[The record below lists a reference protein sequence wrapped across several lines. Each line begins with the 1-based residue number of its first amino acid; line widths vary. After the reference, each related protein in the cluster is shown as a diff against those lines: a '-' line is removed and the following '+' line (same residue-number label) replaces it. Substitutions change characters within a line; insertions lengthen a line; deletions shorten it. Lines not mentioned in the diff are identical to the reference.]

1 MAGWR
6 NLLLQIGV
14 GLAIYQYIQA
24 VSSKIAA
31 PPGLACHPG
40 VRFCNVLA
48 AMDINA
54 TIFLDFSNVVVFIV
68 DQAVRRFDTMIP

>member
-6 NLLLQIGV
+6 NLLLQIGM

-31 PPGLACHPG
+31 QPGLARHPG
-40 VRFCNVLA
+40 VHFCTMRA

>member
-1 MAGWR
+1 M
-6 NLLLQIGV
+6 

-31 PPGLACHPG
+31 PPGLAHHRS
-40 VRFCNVLA
+40 VRFCSVRA

-68 DQAVRRFDTMIP
+68 DPAVRRFDTMIP

>member
-6 NLLLQIGV
+6 NLLLQIGM

-31 PPGLACHPG
+31 QPGLARHPG
-40 VRFCNVLA
+40 VHFCNVRA

>member
-1 MAGWR
+1 M
-6 NLLLQIGV
+6 

-24 VSSKIAA
+24 VSSEIAA
-31 PPGLACHPG
+31 PSRPARHPG
-40 VRFCNVLA
+40 VRFYNGWA